1 MQVKAKIDKKLG
13 AYQHVSHGFAPVYD
27 QNSKILIL
35 GSFPSV
41 KSREEGF
48 YYAHPRNRFWK
59 ILAAILQEKE
69 PATIQEKKELL
80 FSHGIA
86 IYDVIEECDIIGS
99 SDSNIKNVV
108 PSDLA
113 PILDI
118 AQIQTIFTNGKTAER
133 LYQKYQKTQTK
144 LESVC
149 LPSTSPANAAFSF
162 ERLMLIWREELKTKN
177 SNYLL

>member
-1 MQVKAKIDKKLG
+1 MQVNAEIDKKVDV
-13 AYQHVSHGFAPVYD
+13 YQHVSHGFAPVYD
-27 QNSKILIL
+27 KNSQILIL

-59 ILAAILQEKE
+59 VLAAILQEKE
-69 PATIQEKKELL
+69 PLTIQEKKELL
-80 FSHGIA
+80 LSKGIA
-86 IYDVIEECDIIGS
+86 VYDVIEECDIIGS

-108 PSDLA
+108 PSDLTS
-113 PILDI
+113 ILGI
-118 AQIQTIFTNGKTAER
+118 AQVQAVFTNGKTAER

-149 LPSTSPANAAFSF
+149 LPSTSPANAAFSL
-162 ERLMLIWREELKTKN
+162 ERLVQTWREAFLETVEH
-177 SNYLL
+177 